1 MYFYIPGRVQFVEY
15 IYYTLFFNHVTI
27 YNMHVARVI
36 LLINNNKLM
45 TTVADAVAATRICT
59 TAPLHANIS
68 DSR

>member
-1 MYFYIPGRVQFVEY
+1 MYF
-15 IYYTLFFNHVTI
+15 IYLDKSSSSSTSYTLFFNYVTI
-27 YNMHVARVI
+27 YNIHVARAV

-45 TTVADAVAATRICT
+45 TTVADAVAATHMCT